1 MSRIEASIKPS
12 FTRKPLRELS
22 NNHSSFGIE
31 VSKSKMVKKVATQS
45 STEIEVAKE
54 NDDDCCLDR
63 LLVVHSD
70 LSLLTRQI
78 DDLVARAFKLK
89 SSAGE
94 DGQREIESFSHF
106 LSDTLSS
113 IKPWVSRFEKALATP
128 TLEMEKKQIEET
140 PAVKKPTSAVNE
152 EISEIGS
159 PERTEMDDTLIS
171 PSPLVS
177 WRADCNIDR
186 SRSRQL
192 FHLTP
197 LPMSK
202 TMSLKRPEIPARR
215 VLEDMVSDSETEPT
229 PFLDISGD
237 DVNDDLL
244 QDMKNMN
251 QPPSSDENES
261 GLVFSTPMTATS
273 KKAHS
278 LMVMTPCLKMSPPR
292 SCFLLEPI
300 SEEVRK
306 VNCCTRKSTPYP
318 VGIHSQISEP
328 ESSRSDEGYEDYLG
342 VRYPELLGIQLGSKS
357 SFRGSKDL
365 ESSPEWSFSPPKT
378 CLLLQPSDENS
389 IVDVPAIDHN
399 QVQTSLDQGDPSFRP
414 FCYIFSNSFFH
425 DCKQLENSF
434 TCETD
439 PKGSIFEQPV
449 STPATWRGAGGNQRH
464 HPGENTLKRE
474 LWTKFEAVT
483 TTCGGF
489 GTKAST
495 AIASTKGFLDMLDE
509 ASCEEEQ
516 TRVDQT

>member
-1 MSRIEASIKPS
+1 
-12 FTRKPLRELS
+12 
-22 NNHSSFGIE
+22 
-31 VSKSKMVKKVATQS
+31 
-45 STEIEVAKE
+45 
-54 NDDDCCLDR
+54 
-63 LLVVHSD
+63 
-70 LSLLTRQI
+70 
-78 DDLVARAFKLK
+78 
-89 SSAGE
+89 
-94 DGQREIESFSHF
+94 
-106 LSDTLSS
+106 
-113 IKPWVSRFEKALATP
+113 
-128 TLEMEKKQIEET
+128 
-140 PAVKKPTSAVNE
+140 
-152 EISEIGS
+152 
-159 PERTEMDDTLIS
+159 
-171 PSPLVS
+171 
-177 WRADCNIDR
+177 
-186 SRSRQL
+186 
-192 FHLTP
+192 
-197 LPMSK
+197 
-202 TMSLKRPEIPARR
+202 
-215 VLEDMVSDSETEPT
+215 
-229 PFLDISGD
+229 
-237 DVNDDLL
+237 
-244 QDMKNMN
+244 MKNMN

-278 LMVMTPCLKMSPPR
+278 LMVMTPCLKMSPPK

-328 ESSRSDEGYEDYLG
+328 ESSGSEGYEDDLG

-389 IVDVPAIDHN
+389 IIDVPAIDHN

-414 FCYIFSNSFFH
+414 FC
-425 DCKQLENSF
+425 
-434 TCETD
+434 ETD
-439 PKGSIFEQPV
+439 PKGSIFEQAV

-483 TTCGGF
+483 TTCGRF

-509 ASCEEEQ
+509 ASTEEEQ